1 MYITKKRLYLQL
13 FFEIIKYGMKYFKK
27 LFLLILIIL
36 SFCSINPIFAIE
48 EPVYLPD
55 LHSENNEEIH
65 HTILEKTE
73 QENKEDFSPIIL
85 FDENNFPK
93 DMEKSSIKG
102 EIQQQVLNKEE
113 EQQDLKSE
121 KEKQKFYANVDYNAL
136 EYAEPLLQEH
146 LTFKLEKG
154 FIKSI
159 NPYFAFQGIMSSNFA
174 NDDYYTKYEQNTA
187 ELGFLGELKELPVQY
202 RIVFNFMPDKKHNFF
217 QTMFK
222 DDFIIINAIPHN
234 SIYLGSFRT
243 PIGMEGGTS
252 GYTIPFIRRSQI
264 ARHFGS
270 VRGVGTKILGDYKL
284 IQYNLGVTSSDRN
297 FEHFLPGLE
306 FNGLVSL
313 KPLGKTDGR
322 YGTLKIGGSINAG
335 HRNFDYLVTGAHL
348 SYKYKR
354 AELDAEYAIAD
365 GSNGLSGLTRNKA
378 SGFNITMSY
387 YLTEKLQAL
396 ARYDYFNNNRMKS
409 GMHDTEYTAGLNY
422 YVKGSSLK
430 FMLNYIYA
438 HSEYSKSSHRILLGT
453 QVIF

>member
-1 MYITKKRLYLQL
+1 MYITKKILYLQQ
-13 FFEIIKYGMKYFKK
+13 FFEIIKHGMKYSKK
-27 LFLLILIIL
+27 FFLLILTIL
-36 SFCSINPIFAIE
+36 SFCCIQPIFAIE
-48 EPVYLPD
+48 EPVYLSDD
-55 LHSENNEEIH
+55 LNLDNNEERH
-65 HTILEKTE
+65 PLLEKIE
-73 QENKEDFSPIIL
+73 QENKEDISPTIL
-85 FDENNFPK
+85 FDENNFLN
-93 DMEKSSIKG
+93 DTEKSTVKG
-102 EIQQQVLNKEE
+102 EIQQVLNED
-113 EQQDLKSE
+113 EQQNSKSKDE
-121 KEKQKFYANVDYNAL
+121 KHKFYANADYNAL
-136 EYAEPLLQEH
+136 KYTEPLLKEH
-146 LTFKLEKG
+146 LTFEPEKG
-154 FIKSI
+154 FIKTI
-159 NPYFAFQGIMSSNFA
+159 NPYFALQGIMSSNFA
-174 NDDYYTKYEQNTA
+174 NDDYHTFYEQSTA

-202 RIVFNFMPDKKHNFF
+202 KIILNFMPDKEHNFF

-222 DDFIIINAIPHN
+222 DDFIIINAIPHH

-243 PIGMEGGTS
+243 PVGIEGGTS
-252 GYTIPFIRRSQI
+252 GYTLPFIRRSQI

-270 VRGVGTKILGDYKL
+270 VRGVGAKILGDYDL

-313 KPLGKTDGR
+313 KPLGKTDGK

-365 GSNGLSGLTRNKA
+365 GSNGLTGLTRNKA

-409 GMHDTEYTAGLNY
+409 GMHDSEYTAGLNY
-422 YVKGSSLK
+422 YIKGSSLK
-430 FMLNYIYA
+430 FMLNYIYT